1 MGGCRLNEPITAR
14 ERKEQE
20 RPCVAREKA
29 WKDIST
35 WIQGEEEGLS
45 IEPKNSGVIS

>member
-20 RPCVAREKA
+20 RPCVA

-35 WIQGEEEGLS
+35 SILGEEEGLS
-45 IEPKNSGVIS
+45 IEPNGVIS